1 MSAIPSASSSLPA
14 RAAAPALEA
23 RGLRVVAGEQVLLDG
38 IDLALASGWTA
49 IVGPNGA
56 GKSTLLR
63 ALAGVLAPQA
73 GTVALQGQ
81 PLSAWPG
88 RERARRLA
96 WLPQAG
102 AHGAAMTVRETVA
115 LGRLP
120 HRGLTGAM
128 SAADARAVE
137 RALAEVDAMAWA
149 DRLVDTLSGGE
160 RQRVLLARVLATEA
174 EVLLLDEP
182 AAHLDPPQQVLLA
195 RLCRRLGGSASHTSH
210 AWPESP
216 TSPESRV
223 TRPPATVVTVLHDLS
238 LALAADRVVVLDR
251 GRVLAHGAA
260 ADPHVA
266 QALHAVFAGALSLEI
281 GPQGAVTAR
290 LRV

>member
-1 MSAIPSASSSLPA
+1 
-14 RAAAPALEA
+14 LEA
-23 RGLRVVAGEQVLLDG
+23 RGLRVAAGERALLDG
-38 IDLALASGWTA
+38 IDLTLTSGWTA

-73 GTVALQGQ
+73 GTVALHGQ

-120 HRGLTGAM
+120 HRGLTEAM
-128 SAADARAVE
+128 TAADAQAVE

-149 DRLVDTLSGGE
+149 NRLVDTLSGGE
-160 RQRVLLARVLATEA
+160 CQRVLLARVLATEA

-195 RLCRRLGGSASHTSH
+195 RLCRRLGGSASHTFH
-210 AWPESP
+210 AWPESATSP
-216 TSPESRV
+216 ASPESHA
-223 TRPPATVVTVLHDLS
+223 TRPPATVVTVLHDLP
-238 LALAADRVVVLDR
+238 LALAADRMVVLDR
-251 GRVLAHGAA
+251 GRVMAYGAA

-266 QALHAVFAGALSLEI
+266 QALHTVFAGALSLEI
-281 GPQGAVTAR
+281 DPQGAVTAR
-290 LRV
+290 LKV

>member
-1 MSAIPSASSSLPA
+1 
-14 RAAAPALEA
+14 
-23 RGLRVVAGEQVLLDG
+23 LRVAADERALLDG
-38 IDLALASGWTA
+38 IDLTLTSGWTA

-63 ALAGVLAPQA
+63 ALAGMLAPQA

-128 SAADARAVE
+128 TAADARAVE
-137 RALAEVDAMAWA
+137 RALAEVDAVAWA

-160 RQRVLLARVLATEA
+160 RQRVLLARALATEA

-210 AWPESP
+210 AWPESATSP
-216 TSPESRV
+216 ASPESPESHA
-223 TRPPATVVTVLHDLS
+223 TRPPATVVTVLHDLP

-251 GRVLAHGAA
+251 GRVMAHGAA
-260 ADPHVA
+260 ADPHVV
-266 QALHAVFAGALSLEI
+266 QALHAVFAGALSLEV

-290 LRV
+290 LKV